1 LVTELGRVL
10 TDRAPADTAESLGDL
25 LRRHRVDSTLTQEE
39 LAERAD
45 ISARTV
51 SDIERGLRT
60 GVYRDTARRL
70 ADGLGLDGSE
80 RIAFERAARRTRRAI
95 ARQAQPAAAGR
106 GAAARLPAPLTPLI
120 GRADELEGVV
130 SALGSRAVRILT
142 LIGPGGIGKTRLG
155 IEAAGRLGAAF
166 ADGVCFVPLA
176 VTRDPAFVPALIA
189 REIGL
194 AAVRKPTFEALRDR
208 LRDWEMLLVLD
219 TFEQVLPAAAFVAEL
234 AVACP
239 RLAFLITSRAPLRL
253 RGEQEVVLA
262 PLALPRID
270 ADPAEVLHSPAIAL
284 FLDRARAVKPE
295 LLLDAEA
302 VETIVQICRR
312 LEGLPLA
319 LELAAARLRHLPL
332 PTVHAALAHRL
343 DLLVG
348 GPRDLPARL
357 RTMRDAIAWSY
368 DLLAPRGQGLFR
380 AVSVFAGGW
389 TPLAARGISGD
400 EGNGLLD
407 ELTSL
412 VDNHLIE
419 IDGRSPAE
427 PRFRMLDVI
436 REFAEE
442 QSEATGEAGG
452 LAERHAALYVE
463 LAETAEREQG
473 GSAQESWYRRL
484 EIEQDNMRAALAFA
498 VARGDGVL
506 LQRIAGALWLFWRRH
521 GDYAEARGWLDRALA
536 IGTEVEG
543 AAIDRDPAAAQTST
557 PGRSSRRKVLWGDAW
572 ISYYQGDYAH
582 VRMLGDELLSMA
594 HEDEDQVGIR
604 NGLTIQAL
612 VAMAEQRYE
621 DALRGLEEGLRICR
635 SDCPPWLLATSLL
648 VLGQATLHVSTPARS
663 RTLLREALSIYSRLG
678 DRLFM
683 ARTRSYLGYVDLL
696 SDRLDATAR
705 LLGASLEGFRNLEER
720 FGIAEV
726 LEATSALR
734 AAQGLDEAA
743 AELAGAAHSVWA
755 SLSAQALASD
765 RPLAGRYLDPAR
777 QRLGSRPWR
786 AAWER
791 GQRMGIEEA
800 IGRALE
806 KMPSTSLRPSTRRA
820 ASSSGATAAGRGARR
835 RAPRGLT
842 TGI

>member
-1 LVTELGRVL
+1 
-10 TDRAPADTAESLGDL
+10 
-25 LRRHRVDSTLTQEE
+25 
-39 LAERAD
+39 
-45 ISARTV
+45 
-51 SDIERGLRT
+51 
-60 GVYRDTARRL
+60 
-70 ADGLGLDGSE
+70 
-80 RIAFERAARRTRRAI
+80 
-95 ARQAQPAAAGR
+95 
-106 GAAARLPAPLTPLI
+106 
-120 GRADELEGVV
+120 V

-155 IEAAGRLGAAF
+155 IEAAGRLGSAF

-208 LRDWEMLLVLD
+208 LRDSEMLLVLD

-270 ADPAEVLHSPAIAL
+270 ADPAEALHSPAVAL

-295 LLLDAEA
+295 LLLDEQA

-332 PTVHAALAHRL
+332 PTVEAALAHRL

-357 RTMRDAIAWSY
+357 QTMRDAIAWSY
-368 DLLAPRGQGLFR
+368 DLLAPRGQGLLR
-380 AVSVFAGGW
+380 AVAVFEGGW

-400 EGNGLLD
+400 EGNDLLD

-436 REFAEE
+436 REFAGE
-442 QSEATGEAGG
+442 QSEANGEAGE

-473 GSAQESWYRRL
+473 GAAQESWYRRL
-484 EIEQDNMRAALAFA
+484 QIEQDNMRAALAFA
-498 VARGDGVL
+498 VARRDGILV
-506 LQRIAGALWLFWRRH
+506 QRIAGALWLFWRRH

-536 IGTEVEG
+536 IGTEVEE
-543 AAIDRDPAAAQTST
+543 ASIDRNPAGGQTSAL
-557 PGRSSRRKVLWGDAW
+557 GRSSRRKVLWGDAW

-582 VRMLGDELLSMA
+582 VRRLGDELLAMA
-594 HEDEDQVGIR
+594 EQDADLVGIR

-612 VAMAEQRYE
+612 VAMAELRFD
-621 DALRGLEEGLRICR
+621 DALQPLEEGVRICR
-635 SDCPPWLLATSLL
+635 VSCPPWLLATSLL
-648 VLGQATLHVSTPARS
+648 VLGQATLHVPATARS
-663 RTLLREALSIYSRLG
+663 RALLREALSIYTELG
-678 DRLFM
+678 DRLFV
-683 ARTRSYLGYVDLL
+683 ARTRSYLGYLDLL
-696 SDRLDATAR
+696 SGRPEPAGR
-705 LLGASLEGFRNLEER
+705 QFGASLRGFRDLGER

-726 LEATSALR
+726 LQAVSAQR
-734 AAQGLDEAA
+734 AAQGLDTRA
-743 AELAGAAHSVWA
+743 AELAGAANAVWA
-755 SLSAQALASD
+755 SMSAQALASD
-765 RPLAGRYLDPAR
+765 RPLASQFLDAAK
-777 QRLGSRPWR
+777 QRLGSHPWR
-786 AAWER
+786 AAWQR
-791 GQRMGIEEA
+791 GQRLRIEEA
-800 IGRALE
+800 VALALERIPAPRVRAGRDAGSVRGRAR
-806 KMPSTSLRPSTRRA
+806 SRDA
-820 ASSSGATAAGRGARR
+820 
-835 RAPRGLT
+835 
-842 TGI
+842 